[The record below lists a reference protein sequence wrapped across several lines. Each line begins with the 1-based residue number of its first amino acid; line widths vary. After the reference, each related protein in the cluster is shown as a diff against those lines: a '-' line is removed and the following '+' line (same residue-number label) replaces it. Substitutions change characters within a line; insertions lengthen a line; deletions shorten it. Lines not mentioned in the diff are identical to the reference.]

1 MDLVIRQA
9 QLRRTEG
16 LRDIGIQGERIVEIA
31 PAIRARAAREI
42 AADGRLVT
50 PAFVNPHMHLDKCM
64 VRDRMRPNATFSF
77 DEAIELTWGFKRDR
91 SVDDIRKTAAAVAE
105 QAVANGTTHMRVF
118 ADVDTIGGL
127 KPVKAMLAVREEMKD
142 ILDIQVVAFPQ
153 EAIVRNPGSDKLLDE
168 AMALGAD
175 VVGGLPWYEHSDQDA
190 RTHIDHCFDLA
201 KRYGKPIHML
211 VDDTPD
217 PTSRTL
223 EMLALKTTRAGLP
236 NHVSASHC
244 ESITFYDHTH
254 AARVIAL
261 VKQAGMSI
269 ISNAHISLTLIGI
282 VGRPQP
288 APRGITRVWEFLQA
302 GVNVASGQDDVN
314 DPYYPF
320 GRCDQLEVG
329 WIMAHTAQLVFAN
342 DIETV
347 YDMITTN
354 AAKAVGLTDYGLE
367 AGKRADLVV
376 LDAPN
381 VKEAFRLQADRLYV
395 IRKGRVVAETKTTRT
410 VHRLKT

>member
-1 MDLVIRQA
+1 MDLVIRKA

-16 LRDIGIQGERIVEIA
+16 LRDIGIRGGRIVEIA
-31 PAIRARAAREI
+31 PSIGARGAREI

-64 VRDRMRPNATFSF
+64 VRDLMRPNATFSF

-91 SVDDIRKTAAAVAE
+91 TIDEIRKTAVGVAE
-105 QAVANGTTHMRVF
+105 RAVANGTTHMRVF

-127 KPVKAMLAVREEMKD
+127 KPVKAMLAVREEMRD
-142 ILDIQVVAFPQ
+142 VLDIQVVAFPQ
-153 EAIVRNPGSDKLLDE
+153 EAIVRDPGSDALLDE
-168 AMALGAD
+168 AMRLGAD
-175 VVGGLPWYEHSDQDA
+175 VVGGLPWYEHSDEDA
-190 RTHIDHCFDLA
+190 RTQIDLCFELG
-201 KRYGKPIHML
+201 KKYGKDIHML
-211 VDDTPD
+211 VDDTSD

-223 EMLALKTTRAGLP
+223 EMLALKTTRAGLGR
-236 NHVSASHC
+236 HVSASHC
-244 ESITFYDHTH
+244 ESLTFYGDAH
-254 AARVIAL
+254 AARVIGL
-261 VKQAGMSI
+261 VKAAGVSI

-282 VGRPQP
+282 VGGRQP
-288 APRGITRVWEFLQA
+288 APRGITRVKELLRA

-329 WIMAHTAQLVFAN
+329 WVMAHTAQLVFAD

-354 AAKAVGLTDYGLE
+354 AAKALGLADFGLE
-367 AGKRADLVV
+367 VGKQADLVV

-395 IRKGRVVAETKTTRT
+395 IRRGRVVAETRTTRT
-410 VHRLKT
+410 VHRAR

>member
-1 MDLVIRQA
+1 
-9 QLRRTEG
+9 
-16 LRDIGIQGERIVEIA
+16 
-31 PAIRARAAREI
+31 
-42 AADGRLVT
+42 
-50 PAFVNPHMHLDKCM
+50 MHLDKCM

-91 SVDDIRKTAAAVAE
+91 TVDDIRKTAVGVAE

-127 KPVKAMLAVREEMKD
+127 KPVKAMLAVREEMRD
-142 ILDIQVVAFPQ
+142 VLDIQVVAFPQ
-153 EAIVRNPGSDKLLDE
+153 EATVRNPGSDALLDE
-168 AMALGAD
+168 AMKLGAD
-175 VVGGLPWYEHSDQDA
+175 VVGGLPWYEHCDA
-190 RTHIDHCFDLA
+190 DSQTQIDLCFDLA
-201 KRYGKPIHML
+201 KKYGKPIHML
-211 VDDTPD
+211 VDDTSD

-223 EMLALKTTRAGLP
+223 EMLALKTARAGLGL
-236 NHVSASHC
+236 HVAASHC
-244 ESITFYDHTH
+244 ESITFYNHTH

-261 VKQAGMSI
+261 VKEAGMSI
-269 ISNAHISLTLIGI
+269 VSNAHISLTLIGI

-329 WIMAHTAQLVFAN
+329 WIMAHTAQLVFAD
-342 DIETV
+342 DIETA

-354 AAKAVGLTDYGLE
+354 AAKAMSLPDYGLE
-367 AGKRADLVV
+367 VGKRADLIV

-381 VKEAFRLQADRLYV
+381 VKDALRLQAPRLSV
-395 IRKGRVVAETKTTRT
+395 IRKGRIVAETKVHRT
-410 VHRLKT
+410 VHRAK

>member
-1 MDLVIRQA
+1 MDLIIRRA

-16 LRDIGIQGERIVEIA
+16 PRDIGIRGGRIAEIA
-31 PAIRARAAREI
+31 PDIAARGEREI
-42 AADGRLVT
+42 GADGRLVT

-91 SVDDIRKTAAAVAE
+91 SIDDIRKTAAGVAE
-105 QAVANGTTHMRVF
+105 MAVANGTTHMRVF

-127 KPVKAMLAVREEMKD
+127 KPVKAMLAVREEMRD

-153 EAIVRNPGSDKLLDE
+153 EATVRNPGSDALLDE
-168 AMALGAD
+168 ALKLGAD
-175 VVGGLPWYEHSDQDA
+175 VVGGLPWYEHCDA
-190 RTHIDHCFDLA
+190 DSQAQIDLCFDLA
-201 KRYGKPIHML
+201 RKHRKPIHML
-211 VDDTPD
+211 VDDTMD
-217 PTSRTL
+217 PSKRTL
-223 EMLALKTTRAGLP
+223 EMLALKTLRAGLGHP
-236 NHVSASHC
+236 VAASHC
-244 ESITFYDHTH
+244 EAITFYDHAH

-261 VKQAGMSI
+261 VKEAGISI
-269 ISNAHISLTLIGI
+269 VSNAHISLTLIGI

-329 WIMAHTAQLVFAN
+329 WVMAHTAQLVFAD

-354 AAKAVGLTDYGLE
+354 AARLMGLPDYGLE
-367 AGKRADLVV
+367 VGKRADLVV
-376 LDAPN
+376 LDAPS
-381 VKEAFRLQADRLYV
+381 VKEAFRLQAPRLYV
-395 IRKGRVVAETKTTRT
+395 IREGRVVAETRVTRT
-410 VHRLKT
+410 VHRAR

>member
-1 MDLVIRQA
+1 MDLVLRKA

-16 LRDIGIQGERIVEIA
+16 LRDIGIRGDRIVDIA
-31 PAIRARAAREI
+31 PAIGARGTREI
-42 AADGRLVT
+42 DAEGRLVT

-91 SVDDIRKTAAAVAE
+91 SIEDIRTTAAGVAE
-105 QAVANGTTHMRVF
+105 RAVANGTTHMRVF

-127 KPVKAMLAVREEMKD
+127 KPMKAMLAVREEMKD
-142 ILDIQVVAFPQ
+142 VLDIQVVAFPQ
-153 EAIVRNPGSDKLLDE
+153 EAILRNPGSDGLLDQ
-168 AMALGAD
+168 AMGLGAD
-175 VVGGLPWYEHSDQDA
+175 VVGGLPWYEHSDEDA
-190 RTHIDHCFDLA
+190 RAHLDHCIALA
-201 KRYGKPIHML
+201 KRYGKDIHML
-211 VDDTPD
+211 VDDTSD
-217 PTSRTL
+217 PTSHTL
-223 EMLALKTTRAGLP
+223 EMLALKTIRANLGR
-236 NHVSASHC
+236 HVSASHC
-244 ESITFYDHTH
+244 ESLAFYDDTH
-254 AARVIAL
+254 AARAIAL

-282 VGRPQP
+282 AGGRQP
-288 APRGITRVWEFLQA
+288 APRGITRVKELLRA

-329 WIMAHTAQLVFAN
+329 WIMAHTAQLVFAD
-342 DIETV
+342 DIETA

-354 AAKAVGLTDYGLE
+354 AARAMGLGDYGLE
-367 AGKRADLVV
+367 VGKQADLVV
-376 LDAPN
+376 LDALN

-410 VHRLKT
+410 VHRTK